1 MAEKRVV
8 QALPLRSKPRFS
20 EEENRR
26 RNRYITGFIGLGR
39 HIKKSYDGVCEHT
52 I

>member
-8 QALPLRSKPRFS
+8 KTTPLRSFPRFS
-20 EEENRR
+20 EEEDWR
-26 RNRYITGFIGLGR
+26 RNRYFTGFIGLSR
-39 HIKKSYDGVCEHT
+39 HIKKSYDGICEHT

>member
-8 QALPLRSKPRFS
+8 PTLHLRRKPRLS
-20 EEENRR
+20 VERDRR
-26 RNRYITGFIGLGR
+26 RNRYFTGFIGLGR
-39 HIKKSYDGVCEHT
+39 HIKKSYASVCGYQ